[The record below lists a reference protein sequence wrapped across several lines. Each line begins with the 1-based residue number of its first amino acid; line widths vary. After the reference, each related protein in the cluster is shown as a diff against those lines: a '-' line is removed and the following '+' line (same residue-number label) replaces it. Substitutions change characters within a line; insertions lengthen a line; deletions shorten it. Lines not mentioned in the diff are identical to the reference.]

1 MPSYTMIDVETGKEK
16 DMILSLSEREALLA
30 EGKYKQKLTT
40 AKFVSGVGDTAR
52 KAAGSG
58 WNDVLQKVK
67 KGSAKG
73 NTVNT

>member
-1 MPSYTMIDVETGKEK
+1 MPSYTMIDVETGEEK

-52 KAAGSG
+52 KAAGDG